1 MALINKAV
9 GARLHFGIGHR
20 GEARDIYDGV
30 LISQPTVSF
39 TPKGPVETATII
51 IERQTRDGVTI
62 LDERLA
68 NLRYCWDRS
77 TRNERLDGT
86 QNDPKTTLQVVAEQ
100 MEQLDAYLSSRN
112 SAAASGAPTGMAEA
126 VSAEVAP
133 EAF

>member
-20 GEARDIYDGV
+20 GEPRDIYDGV
-30 LISQPTVSF
+30 LVSQPTVTF

-51 IERQTRDGVTI
+51 IERKTLAGETI

-86 QNDPKTTLQVVAEQ
+86 PDAPKTALQVVQEQ
-100 MEQLDAYLSSRN
+100 MEQLDAFLSSRT
-112 SAAASGAPTGMAEA
+112 SGMAEA
-126 VSAEVAP
+126 VTNAP
-133 EAF
+133 EALPEAL